1 MCTAILVQFLCTY
14 EGSLLIYADES
25 EATCIDIHKTYIFTY
40 IRTYIRT
47 WTVGHFSLGTRTC
60 MYIATTDAVRTF
72 VTLTSWPSMYVCIYI
87 YIYIYVIFR
96 H

>member
-1 MCTAILVQFLCTY
+1 MCTAIHVQVLCTY

-40 IRTYIRT
+40 IRT
-47 WTVGHFSLGTRTC
+47 WTVGHFSPGTRTC

-72 VTLTSWPSMYVCIYI
+72 VTLTSWPSMYVCIYT
-87 YIYIYVIFR
+87 YIYVILTLNFIIY
-96 H
+96 